1 MADSVELLIRIRTE
15 GKAALDAVTSSV
27 GGLNTQTTTAASSV
41 AKLDQSEVK
50 LTVSLRQAAAATD
63 AASAATARQAAATE
77 VAAAASTKQAAI
89 EQKAAEQKALNAAKI
104 ALLAAKTAAVEEAAA
119 ARAAAI
125 AAKDEAFAAKKVAA
139 AKKAAD
145 AAEAAANAESRHAES
160 MTLSVIKGT
169 LLVSVLERVA
179 SSVKAATVDAAMYA
193 ARTEQL
199 NSVMDQMAR
208 SSNLSVNA
216 VRAQADAVKALG
228 ITTQESRNT
237 ISQMIQGQLDLSKAT
252 DLARL
257 AQNAAKIAGISSS
270 EALSGII
277 NGIKTQQIEVLRT
290 YGIQVSFEQA
300 LSRGAAKMGK
310 TRETLTDYER
320 ANIALNEVLSKG
332 PRIMGAYEVSLTTA
346 AGQMQ
351 SLSRLTDEA
360 KNALGE
366 QFAPAL
372 QRTVELL
379 TRMAEGVRDNADTV
393 GDLTIAITAAGAAAA
408 AARYVPGPP
417 QVKAAAALVTGAA
430 VAYFGNT
437 DPEAAALD
445 SAKSAI
451 GKLEAQKQALARKVQ
466 NGLVT
471 DREKYVT
478 EIERLSKLELVIQQ
492 DLADKLAVVYKAK
505 QAKQDAFLKNPPA
518 EALGLLPASANVPI
532 PDFQLGGG
540 RVLKGEEVRSA
551 FSRSTTIDP
560 NGLKFT
566 PDPNANID
574 AQFAS
579 FSAKVKEAQ
588 QTASAA
594 LERAK
599 SSELSGEARILA
611 ERQAALNRIATTFK
625 PFDAALRGG
634 AEYQRLL
641 GTINAEY
648 AELLKKEQRGQRIDT
663 LKQNLKVADVQSQI
677 QGDATRQSVQIAQ
690 QIASAKRD
698 PGNEEANILQL
709 YKDRIALANQDKQ
722 ISDAKNRADFAAAQ
736 AIFELDKN
744 KKALDEAAVNFRIGG
759 LKSEAQLTKEKN
771 DADADKQVAILK
783 LRQDQRKELEKMYE
797 NVARLV
803 ESERQIGQN
812 RFRDSV
818 NRNIRLVQAQGLGGD
833 ERFSQ
838 EYAYAGKVA
847 IAKEEFRVT
856 KETLEEQRKASI
868 DAYTRTK
875 DRVELERKQT
885 EYRIKSEENSYKLE
899 KELLDARFEREIQIA
914 EIRKKQNEELRA
926 SLGSLYDAAKASGKT
941 GIQDFFK
948 NYVEQIKKTIF
959 VNLGEEIFRG
969 ATQKLGGIIPGQEKI
984 DPISGKGTG
993 ELTPLGRILRGTP
1006 LGVDPAKLALDR
1018 SVSAQDR
1025 NTKAT
1030 EDLTVV
1036 MQGGRVASPGGGTPP
1051 FVGGTSSGSGSGGIL
1066 GTILGGL
1073 GIGGTQSPGLIL
1085 RNFTSSGQNAQ
1096 NIAAGGLDFRPD
1108 QGLGGFL
1115 TKVTDF
1121 VRPKINPTTGKPGF
1135 SAGNTALAAAAALPA
1150 IIGGIQEG
1158 GTKGALGSI
1167 SGALGVAAS
1176 IPGPQ
1181 QPFLI
1186 AGALITGLIGG
1197 LVKSKAQKKEE
1208 QLAAALNRRFELPGA
1223 VELTR
1228 DLAGNAVDYN
1238 SRGELR
1244 TYERSG
1250 NTIQVNVSAMDAK
1263 SFFER
1268 GPELSDSVM
1277 NMLQLDHP
1285 LRSQIREIAGT
1296 A

>member
-1 MADSVELLIRIRTE
+1 MADSVELVIRIRTE
-15 GKAALDAVTSSV
+15 GKAALDAITQAM
-27 GGLNTQTTTAASSV
+27 GGLNKDTTGAASAT
-41 AKLDQSEVK
+41 AKLDNAQIHLSVTIK
-50 LTVSLRQAAAATD
+50 QAAAA
-63 AASAATARQAAATE
+63 SETAAAAT
-77 VAAAASTKQAAI
+77 VKHT
-89 EQKAAEQKALNAAKI
+89 
-104 ALLAAKTAAVEEAAA
+104 
-119 ARAAAI
+119 
-125 AAKDEAFAAKKVAA
+125 
-139 AKKAAD
+139 
-145 AAEAAANAESRHAES
+145 ES
-160 MTLSVIKGT
+160 MSMAVLKGT
-169 LLVSVLERVA
+169 LLSETFNRVA
-179 SSVKAATVDAAMYA
+179 AAVKAATVDAALYA
-193 ARTEQL
+193 ARTAQL

-237 ISQMIQGQLDLSKAT
+237 ISQMIQGQLDLSKTT

-379 TRMAEGVRDNADTV
+379 TRMAEGVRDNAENV
-393 GDLTIAITAAGAAAA
+393 GTLTIAITAAGAAAA

-417 QVKAAAALVTGAA
+417 QVKAAAAVAA
-430 VAYFGNT
+430 AAGVALFGNT

-445 SAKSAI
+445 SAKAAI

-518 EALGLLPASANVPI
+518 EALGLLPTSADVNI

-540 RVLKGEEVRSA
+540 RVLKGSEVRSA
-551 FSRSTTIDP
+551 FNRDTSIDP

-574 AQFAS
+574 AQFAAFTS
-579 FSAKVKEAQ
+579 KVKEAQ
-588 QTASAA
+588 QAASAA

-599 SSELSGEARILA
+599 ASELSGEARILA
-611 ERQAALNRIATTFK
+611 ERQAALSRIATTFK

-634 AEYQRLL
+634 VEYQRLL

-648 AELLKKEQRGQRIDT
+648 AELLKKEQRGQRIDL
-663 LKQNLKVADVQSQI
+663 LKRDLKVSDVQSQI
-677 QGDATRQSVQIAQ
+677 QGDAARQAAQIAQ
-690 QIASAKRD
+690 QIAAAKRD

-709 YKDRIALANQDKQ
+709 YKDRVALANQDKQ
-722 ISDAKNRADFAAAQ
+722 ITDAKNRSEFAAAQ
-736 AIFELDKN
+736 AIYEIDKN
-744 KKALDEAAVNFRIGG
+744 RKALDEASANFRIGG
-759 LKSEAQLTKEKN
+759 LKSEAQLIKEKN

-783 LRQDQRKELEKMYE
+783 LRQDQRKELERMYE
-797 NVARLV
+797 NAARLV

-812 RFRDSV
+812 RSRDNI

-838 EYAYAGKVA
+838 EFAYKGKVA
-847 IAKEEFRVT
+847 IAREEFKIT
-856 KETLEEQRKASI
+856 KETLEAQRKASI
-868 DAYTRTK
+868 EAYTRTK
-875 DRVELERKQT
+875 DNAELERKQV
-885 EYRIKSEENSYKLE
+885 EYRVKTKENEYKLE

-914 EIRKKQNEELRA
+914 EIRKRQTEELRA
-926 SLGSLYDAAKASGKT
+926 SLSSLYDAAKASGKT

-969 ATQKLGGIIPGQEKI
+969 ATQKLGGLIPGQEKI
-984 DPISGKGTG
+984 DPVTGKGTG
-993 ELTPLGRILRGTP
+993 ELTPIGRILRGTP

-1018 SVSAQDR
+1018 SVNAQDR

-1036 MQGGRVASPGGGTPP
+1036 MQGGRVAGAAGGTPP
-1051 FVGGTSSGSGSGGIL
+1051 FAGGASSGSGSGGIL
-1066 GTILGGL
+1066 GGILGTL
-1073 GIGGTQSPGLIL
+1073 GIGGAQSPGLVI
-1085 RNFTSSGQNAQ
+1085 RNFASSGQQAQ
-1096 NIAAGGLDFRPD
+1096 DVAAGGLDFRPD
-1108 QGLGGFL
+1108 RGLGGFL

-1121 VRPKINPTTGKPGF
+1121 VKPKINPTTGKPGF
-1135 SAGNTALAAAAALPA
+1135 SAANTALAAAAALPA

-1158 GTKGALGSI
+1158 GTKGVLGSI

-1186 AGALITGLIGG
+1186 AGALFTGLISGMM
-1197 LVKSKAQKKEE
+1197 KSRAQKKEE
-1208 QLAAALNRRFELPGA
+1208 ELAAALNRRFELPGA
-1223 VELTR
+1223 IELTR
-1228 DLAGNAVDYN
+1228 DLAGQAVDYN

-1244 TYERSG
+1244 TYERG
-1250 NTIQVNVSAMDAK
+1250 GTTVQVNISAMDSK
-1263 SFFER
+1263 SFFDR

-1285 LRSQIREIAGT
+1285 LRSQIREIAST